1 MMRLVMVG
9 VLCSGMSLLSVATGY
24 GAFVDPFD
32 YSAGD
37 LASVSGG
44 AWVGLASGLNVMTT
58 PTGSTSGPN
67 VVLPDHTGVPHV
79 DVGRAFTASDGKQL
93 DMRLSAYS
101 TTTPSG
107 GDDLQMRI
115 TNNTGAYVAAS
126 NPNLVY
132 QVGIA
137 DGNFGFQKGI
147 PTGAGPENT
156 AGSVTAGNWYEFR
169 ILYDVL
175 AGVDDEIQIDYRDLT
190 NAPGSWVNLVAA
202 NTIVENPLSTI
213 GDNNFVIRT
222 RDLGS
227 RGLVADDAQVVVP
240 EPSSLALCLMA
251 LLGMAATRTW
261 RRRRQ

>member
-1 MMRLVMVG
+1 MRLVMVG

-24 GAFVDPFD
+24 GAFVESFD
-32 YSAGD
+32 YTPGD
-37 LASVSGG
+37 LATVSGG
-44 AWVGLASGLNVMTT
+44 AWVSLSSGLNVAAT

-67 VVLPDHTGVPHV
+67 VAVPNHVHVPHA
-79 DVGRAFTASDGKQL
+79 DMGRAFSASDGTML

-132 QVGIA
+132 QVGVA
-137 DGNFGFQKGI
+137 DGNFGFQKGL
-147 PTGAGPENT
+147 PSGAGPENT

-202 NTIVENPLSTI
+202 NTIVENPLSTT

-222 RDLGS
+222 RDLGG
-227 RGLVADDAQVVVP
+227 RGLAADDAQVVIP
-240 EPSSLALCLMA
+240 EPSSLALCLMT

-261 RRRRQ
+261 RRRQ